1 MYPVT
6 EQWKIDAELRSRN
19 PSYVRIV
26 FGITDPDA
34 PNLSTITDNGHLS
47 YSSTGSVGLGLSVPA
62 SYQTLE
68 KNRFVL
74 DGKNPLPD
82 CKNPIYQG
90 YVGYE
95 MSGLGSYYFN
105 APTLTISFSD
115 YVQFPGLT
123 FQFDE
128 SMNEYPINFR
138 IGVYKDNVLV
148 YEKEYHPNTAY
159 WSLEEQIPICNKLK
173 LIWDRSNIDYRR
185 ARLGSLIFGLVNRIE
200 NDEVANCTSTKEIDL
215 LSSKIPKQAF
225 DFTLIDTERR
235 YDPENPSGLWEYL
248 ESRQPVTYYYGYEL
262 SDGGIEWIPWGMSY
276 STGDFEVTKQG
287 SVSEV
292 SIKCVGLADHLT
304 DIYDEGTYS
313 NTGKSLYTL
322 ATEVMEFAGYQNAI
336 ELDEAL
342 KTLYTH
348 NPLPSQ
354 TVRECLQLIA
364 NAGRCIM
371 SHSRGG
377 SIQILRE
384 NQTEPNFAMTFTKMT
399 NTPTTSKIPP
409 LRYLSTNYTS
419 ITLEDTVSEAV
430 SEVQV
435 VNATAQEFTFT
446 HQGYTNQT
454 IILSSDL
461 TMTGTAKFFAYKTVV
476 TLTGTGTV
484 TIKGN
489 RLIENTAAYK
499 KKYSDIGQDLDNVSN
514 YLVDNLDDVKAY
526 ADWLAECT
534 LRRSTYSVSDR
545 GYPELDVGDSVT
557 FTSNFKNEVPTTIIQ
572 QKLTYNGAIKGEGQY
587 VIGSDTK

>member
-1 MYPVT
+1 MYPIT
-6 EQWKIDAELRSRN
+6 EQWKIDTELRSRN

-47 YSSTGSVGLGLSVPA
+47 YSTTESVGLGLSVPV

-68 KNRFVL
+68 NNRFVL

-82 CKNPIYQG
+82 CENPVYQG
-90 YVGYE
+90 YIGNEISKESKIYTT
-95 MSGLGSYYFN
+95 N
-105 APTLTISFSD
+105 PTLTILFSD

-128 SMNEYPINFR
+128 SINEHPMNFKITA
-138 IGVYKDNVLV
+138 YKDDVLV
-148 YEKEYHPNTAY
+148 YEKEHHPDSAY
-159 WSLEEQIPICNKLK
+159 WSLEEQIPVCTKLELVWSK
-173 LIWDRSNIDYRR
+173 SNTAYRR
-185 ARLGSLIFGLVNRIE
+185 ARLGSLIFGLVNRLE
-200 NDEVANCTSTKEIDL
+200 NSEITNCTSTKEIDL
-215 LSSKIPKQAF
+215 LSSKIPKQSF
-225 DFTLIDTERR
+225 DFTLIDTKRR

-287 SVSEV
+287 MVSEV

-304 DIYDEGTYS
+304 DVYDEGTYS

-322 ATEVMEFAGYQNAI
+322 ATEVMEFAGYQNTI
-336 ELDEAL
+336 ELDNAL
-342 KTLYTH
+342 KTIYTH
-348 NPLPSQ
+348 NPMPSQ
-354 TVRECLQLIA
+354 KIRECLQLIA

-377 SIQILRE
+377 NIQILRAS
-384 NQTEPNFAMTFTKMT
+384 QAKTNFAMTFTKMT
-399 NTPTTSKIPP
+399 DTPTTSKIPP
-409 LRYLSTNYTS
+409 LRYLSTSYTA

-430 SEVQV
+430 AKAQV
-435 VNATAQEFTFT
+435 TNAEAQEFTFT

-454 IILSSDL
+454 ITLSSGL
-461 TMTGTAKFFAYKTVV
+461 AMVGTAKFFAYKTVV

-484 TIKGN
+484 TITGN
-489 RLIENTAAYK
+489 RLIDNTATYK
-499 KKYSDIGQDLDNVSN
+499 KKYSDVGQDLENVSN

-534 LRRSTYSVSDR
+534 MRRSTYSVSDR

-587 VIGSDTK
+587 VIGSDTE